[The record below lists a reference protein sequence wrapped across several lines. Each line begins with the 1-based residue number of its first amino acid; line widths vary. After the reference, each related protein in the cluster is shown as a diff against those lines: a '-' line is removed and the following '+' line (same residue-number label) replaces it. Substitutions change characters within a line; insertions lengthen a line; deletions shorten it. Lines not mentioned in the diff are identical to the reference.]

1 MDRSEVPKL
10 LQAQTLAGLKRVFE
24 QAHLFVDSAPRARR
38 NLREALLPVT
48 SRGGF
53 RGGFGDGD
61 DPCSLIL
68 QTQAN
73 QTRLQHRGAPRMPFV
88 AVALGLM
95 GISMSGYSSCQLT
108 LHYRPANHL
117 FKGAGRTAAHLQNAH
132 TNSPLV

>member
-1 MDRSEVPKL
+1 MEILARLFPYAK
-10 LQAQTLAGLKRVFE
+10 TLAGLKRVFE
-24 QAHLFVDSAPRARR
+24 
-38 NLREALLPVT
+38 
-48 SRGGF
+48 
-53 RGGFGDGD
+53 
-61 DPCSLIL
+61 

-132 TNSPLV
+132 TDSPLV